1 MVGGRQERTREP
13 PQEDKMKEEYREG
26 DEIRL
31 VTQSRQASDGTWY
44 TVFYTSWDS
53 QLAGEGFET
62 VTLSAE
68 EAEALNR
75 DGGRGFTRP

>member
-1 MVGGRQERTREP
+1 
-13 PQEDKMKEEYREG
+13 MKEEYREG

-31 VTQSRQASDGTWY
+31 VTQSRQGSDGTY
-44 TVFYTSWDS
+44 TVFYTSWDG
-53 QLAGEGFET
+53 QLACEGFET